1 MLENRRP
8 EHVAGMG
15 AGRRRRRA
23 ANRNKTI
30 HGAWRVSPTNNSTI
44 VRYPSF
50 VTCQEKQD
58 HIARSFFEGY
68 CVLVLKSGEWS
79 AQRVTAAADG
89 FVLKLLA
96 RQGSMTDLLPARDL
110 PDFSLCQLGPVS
122 IQPAADKSVGHGQ
135 PRRLR
140 REAQFCSPC
149 LDEIPKAR
157 ASCTTSAENSWVTK
171 IILAVQATFTIWAAV
186 SIFLGDAAIVPVRSF
201 IALWVL
207 PVRELDLLQG
217 YLFPWHYIEQ
227 V

>member
-44 VRYPSF
+44 VGCSCF

-58 HIARSFFEGY
+58 HIAPSFFEGY
-68 CVLVLKSGEWS
+68 CVLVLKSGERC

-122 IQPAADKSVGHGQ
+122 IQPAAEKRVVTGNRVNCGEKLS
-135 PRRLR
+135 
-140 REAQFCSPC
+140 CSPC
-149 LDEIPKAR
+149 LDEIPMR
-157 ASCTTSAENSWVTK
+157 LRQEPR
-171 IILAVQATFTIWAAV
+171 
-186 SIFLGDAAIVPVRSF
+186 VP
-201 IALWVL
+201 L
-207 PVRELDLLQG
+207 PQRTHGSQR
-217 YLFPWHYIEQ
+217 
-227 V
+227 